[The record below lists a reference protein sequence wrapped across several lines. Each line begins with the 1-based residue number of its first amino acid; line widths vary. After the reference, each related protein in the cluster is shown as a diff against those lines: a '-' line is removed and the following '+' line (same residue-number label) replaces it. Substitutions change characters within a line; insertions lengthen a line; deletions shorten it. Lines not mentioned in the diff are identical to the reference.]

1 MIRNKFKNGFTLIEL
16 MSVVGIVAI
25 LLVIT
30 VPLINGYID
39 RAYKINVITQSRN
52 VVQYCVSSN
61 VDVESSIKLSKLVDD
76 GMLSD
81 YEGKLDYLQDD
92 IYINTLLA
100 IGSDQDA
107 LNKIKLKDRKIVE
120 WIGENSYRKSE
131 E

>member
-1 MIRNKFKNGFTLIEL
+1 MA
-16 MSVVGIVAI
+16 VVGIVAI
-25 LLVIT
+25 LLVI
-30 VPLINGYID
+30 VISLINGYID

-52 VVQYCVSSN
+52 VVQYCVFSN
-61 VDVESSIKLSKLVDD
+61 VDVESSIKLSELVDD

-92 IYINTLLA
+92 IDINTLLA
-100 IGSDQDA
+100 ISSDQDA
-107 LNKIKLKDRKIVE
+107 INKIKLKDRKIVE

>member
-1 MIRNKFKNGFTLIEL
+1 MIKNKFKRGFTLIEL

-25 LLVIT
+25 LLVIAT
-30 VPLINGYID
+30 PLINGYID

-61 VDVESSIKLSKLVDD
+61 LDVESSIKLSELVNN
-76 GMLSD
+76 GVFSD
-81 YEGKLDYLQDD
+81 YEGELDYLQDD
-92 IYINTLLA
+92 IDINTLLA
-100 IGSDQDA
+100 ISSDQDA

-120 WIGENSYRKSE
+120 WTGENSYRKSE

>member
-81 YEGKLDYLQDD
+81 YEGELDYLQDD
-92 IYINTLLA
+92 IDINTLLA
-100 IGSDQDA
+100 ISSDQDA

-120 WIGENSYRKSE
+120 WTGENSYRKSE

>member
-1 MIRNKFKNGFTLIEL
+1 MIKNKFKRGFTLIEL

-61 VDVESSIKLSKLVDD
+61 VDVESSIKLNKLVNN

-92 IYINTLLA
+92 IDINTLLA
-100 IGSDQDA
+100 ISSDQDA

>member
-1 MIRNKFKNGFTLIEL
+1 MIKNKFKRGFTLIEL
-16 MSVVGIVAI
+16 MTVISIVAI
-25 LLVIT
+25 LIV
-30 VPLINGYID
+30 LIFPGVNGYMD

-92 IYINTLLA
+92 IYINTLLS
-100 IGSDQDA
+100 ISSDQDA
-107 LNKIKLKDRKIVE
+107 LSKIKLKDRKIVE

>member
-16 MSVVGIVAI
+16 MAVVGIVAI
-25 LLVIT
+25 LLVIAT
-30 VPLINGYID
+30 PLINGYID

-61 VDVESSIKLSKLVDD
+61 VDVESSIKLSELVNN

>member
-81 YEGKLDYLQDD
+81 DEGELDYLQDD
-92 IYINTLLA
+92 IDINTLLA
-100 IGSDQDA
+100 ISSDQDA

-120 WIGENSYRKSE
+120 WTGENSYRKSE

>member
-61 VDVESSIKLSKLVDD
+61 LDVESSIKLSKLVDD

-81 YEGKLDYLQDD
+81 DEGELDYLQDD
-92 IYINTLLA
+92 IDINTLLA
-100 IGSDQDA
+100 ISSDQDA

-120 WIGENSYRKSE
+120 WTGENSYRKSE